1 MENFVY
7 AFQEWRLCFPQ
18 SCRNPIIKSCCLQS
32 QVLWGF
38 PVPLP
43 DLLAGKPDARLRII
57 TKVKREN
64 FFDIIV
70 LQIVGGL
77 AGRYRILFYH
87 DCTPSYYLIVA
98 SCLWTWSIF
107 FWDMGFQH
115 HPVNGCSTAHYNF
128 GALSGRDECMFFYS
142 AILNWKLCSVF
153 YCTIDSFNLAL
164 NSLG

>member
-7 AFQEWRLCFPQ
+7 AFQEWSLCFPQ
-18 SCRNPIIKSCCLQS
+18 SFSNPIIKSCCLQS

-43 DLLAGKPDARLRII
+43 DLLAGKPDMRLRII

-87 DCTPSYYLIVA
+87 DCTPPTISLWLLVFGHGVSFFGTWGSSIILSMAVQQLITILV
-98 SCLWTWSIF
+98 L
-107 FWDMGFQH
+107 FQ
-115 HPVNGCSTAHYNF
+115 
-128 GALSGRDECMFFYS
+128 EEMS
-142 AILNWKLCSVF
+142 AC
-153 YCTIDSFNLAL
+153 SFNLPSWTGNFAL
-164 NSLG
+164 CFIVP

>member
-1 MENFVY
+1 MGSLLLSLGSWYMENFVY
-7 AFQEWRLCFPQ
+7 AFQEWSLCFPQ

-98 SCLWTWSIF
+98 SCLWTWGSSIILS
-107 FWDMGFQH
+107 MAVQQLITILVLFQEEMSA
-115 HPVNGCSTAHYNF
+115 CSFT
-128 GALSGRDECMFFYS
+128 LPS
-142 AILNWKLCSVF
+142 
-153 YCTIDSFNLAL
+153 
-164 NSLG
+164 